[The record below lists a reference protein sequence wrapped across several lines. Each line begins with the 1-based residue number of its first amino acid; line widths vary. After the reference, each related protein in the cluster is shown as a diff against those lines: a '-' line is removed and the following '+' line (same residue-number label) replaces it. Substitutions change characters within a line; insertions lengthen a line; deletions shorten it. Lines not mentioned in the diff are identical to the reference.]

1 MVHDLDDSVN
11 QSLFFS
17 IFLKS
22 MSILFKLLPFTK
34 YSLLEIVFNFTSF
47 SSISKIFNAFR
58 EDSGIIGYNKK
69 LIFLTISNAV

>member
-22 MSILFKLLPFTK
+22 ISILLILLPFVK
-34 YSLLEIVFNFTSF
+34 YSLLETESNFIFF
-47 SSISKIFNAFR
+47 SSNVKN
-58 EDSGIIGYNKK
+58 
-69 LIFLTISNAV
+69 L

>member
-1 MVHDLDDSVN
+1 MVRDLDDSVN

-22 MSILFKLLPFTK
+22 ISILFKLLPLVK
-34 YSLLEIVFNFTSF
+34 NSLLVIVFNLTLF
-47 SSISKIFNAFR
+47 SLISKIFSAFK
-58 EDSGIIGYNKK
+58 EDAGIIGYNKK